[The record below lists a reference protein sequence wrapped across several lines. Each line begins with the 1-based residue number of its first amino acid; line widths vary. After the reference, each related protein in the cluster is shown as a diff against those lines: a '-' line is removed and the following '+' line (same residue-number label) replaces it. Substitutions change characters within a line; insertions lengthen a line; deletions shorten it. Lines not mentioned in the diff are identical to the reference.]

1 MICNTIGIEFES
13 NFLHNVGRR
22 FAGNKKR
29 GYVRLSGTF
38 QGDHE
43 NNDGMNEG
51 MMKVLMGII
60 TGNIVV
66 GYIEEAESA
75 RKFSQELILREGSLA
90 SICR

>member
-1 MICNTIGIEFES
+1 
-13 NFLHNVGRR
+13 
-22 FAGNKKR
+22 
-29 GYVRLSGTF
+29 
-38 QGDHE
+38 
-43 NNDGMNEG
+43 MNEG

-60 TGNIVV
+60 TGNIVL